1 MGPDGRTTIRF
12 CRSAAA
18 VASLTDLHVWGI
30 DYRTAATD
38 IREQAYLAPDRIRLF
53 QEAFARQ
60 ACGVASVV
68 LCTCNR
74 TELYLEVR
82 GGCGARSA
90 LAKAL
95 EAAGIDSALFFGR
108 HGNHLS
114 GAEAAEHLYRVCAGL
129 ESMVL
134 GENEVMSQAK
144 NAYRLAEENHA
155 QLGSVLSRVFQ
166 GAFRAGK
173 RVRAETAISAGPVSM
188 ASAAVDEAQ
197 RNLGD
202 LRGLHGL
209 LIGAGKTGSLAAEH
223 FLRRGIGKLT
233 IVNRS
238 LARAQDVARKV
249 RAAAERD
256 VCAKPF
262 SELESSLADADIVL
276 TATGSPDPIITK
288 PLLSG
293 LESRFSGRVLHI
305 FDIAVP
311 RDVQLDVRDLGFVRL
326 TGIDELS
333 ELVREQIARRVGE
346 VPAAERIIATEL
358 GELMEWG
365 ESLQMKPAVKEFRSF
380 LEGLASREMGYIRRE
395 QPPDT
400 AAAIEVSLKH
410 FVQRL
415 LQRPARQLRTA
426 VSDDERRQD
435 VRSLIRLFELGGEA
449 GHQRE

>member
-1 MGPDGRTTIRF
+1 MESSGRTTSTI
-12 CRSAAA
+12 CKS
-18 VASLTDLHVWGI
+18 VAEATSLTDLHMWGI
-30 DYRTAATD
+30 DYRTAATEV
-38 IREQAYLAPDRIRLF
+38 RERVYLSPDRIRVF
-53 QEAFARQ
+53 QDAFARHS
-60 ACGVASVV
+60 CGVASVV

-90 LAKAL
+90 LVRAL

-114 GAEAAEHLYRVCAGL
+114 GVDAAEHLYRVCAGL

-144 NAYRLAEENHA
+144 NAYRLAEENSTH
-155 QLGSVLSRVFQ
+155 LGSVLSRVFQ

-173 RVRAETAISAGPVSM
+173 RVRTETAISAGPASM
-188 ASAAVDEAQ
+188 ASAAVDVAQ
-197 RNLGD
+197 RHLGD
-202 LRGLHGL
+202 LQGLHGL
-209 LIGAGKTGSLAAEH
+209 LIGAGKTGSLAAQH

-233 IVNRS
+233 ILNRS
-238 LARAQDVARKV
+238 LGRAQDVARKV
-249 RAAAERD
+249 RAIADAD
-256 VCAKPF
+256 VRPRPF
-262 SELESSLADADIVL
+262 TELESSLAEADIVL

-288 PLLSG
+288 SMLSG
-293 LESRFSGRVLHI
+293 LRSRFTGRVLHI

-311 RDVQLDVRDLGFVRL
+311 RDVQLDVRDLSFVSL

-333 ELVREQIARRVGE
+333 ELVDEQIARRVSE
-346 VPAAERIIATEL
+346 VPAAEHIVADEL
-358 GELMEWG
+358 GELEAWG
-365 ESLQMKPAVKEFRSF
+365 DSLQMKPAVMEFRSF
-380 LEGLASREMGYIRRE
+380 LESLASREMGYIRRE

-400 AAAIEVSLKH
+400 AAAIEITLKN

-426 VSDDERRQD
+426 VSEDERRQD
-435 VRSLIRLFELGGEA
+435 VRSLIRLFELGGGSGLPHE
-449 GHQRE
+449 